1 MLLLAAFQV
10 VVFNH
15 IHLWGYAMPLITPL
29 MLLYLPINEG
39 RITTMLRLFFFGLVI
54 DVLSGTPGQHAASLT
69 LCAFLRPAMLRLT
82 LPKEHLEDMVPSV
95 RTMRSWGHF
104 MLLLLVCLTNHTAFF
119 ALESMNYISTLS
131 FLITWLSSIV
141 LSMLIMMAADHLRD
155 RQTDD
160 HE

>member
-1 MLLLAAFQV
+1 MFLLAAVQV
-10 VVFNH
+10 MVFNH

-39 RITTMLRLFFFGLVI
+39 RITTMLRLFLFGCVI

-69 LCAFLRPAMLRLT
+69 LCGMMRQPMLRLT
-82 LPKEHLEDMVPSV
+82 LPKEHLENMIPSV
-95 RTMRSWGHF
+95 RTMRPWGHF
-104 MLLLLVCLTNHTAFF
+104 MLLLLTCLVNHTAFF
-119 ALESMNYISTLS
+119 ALESMNYFSTLS

-141 LSMLIMMAADHLRD
+141 LSMLIMMAADKLRD
-155 RQTDD
+155 RRTDA